1 MKQSGIWGFIQKK
14 PASSST
20 TEPQLT
26 AFRPSLAS
34 PKPSTPKRKV
44 SEIADSS
51 ETAATPS
58 KKMKYEIEKR
68 ERNFVYD
75 WLNTFGWLRHENGVM
90 FCKVC
95 REFQHLL
102 NKTDNVFIHGSNRFR
117 KDPIDKHEK
126 TKDHAICSS
135 AARAK
140 TEPTPIAVL
149 KDRLDRKQVYKY
161 QAFFNTAYLI
171 AKRNFSF
178 HDFEFLLKLQ
188 NKNGLQLGEN
198 YQNIQ
203 GAKTFIE
210 SIAHELR
217 QHTINSLQKCRFFSL
232 MADGSTDRSVAE
244 QESVFVRYVVG
255 GEPVSKFIAS
265 QEVKDARAAGV
276 LDAIDTA
283 LSVVSGVSIKTQAEK
298 LININ
303 LDGASVN
310 MGIYNG
316 VAARVRNRNGQHVTV
331 THCINHGLEL
341 SVLDTRI

>member
-1 MKQSGIWGFIQKK
+1 M
-14 PASSST
+14 
-20 TEPQLT
+20 
-26 AFRPSLAS
+26 
-34 PKPSTPKRKV
+34 
-44 SEIADSS
+44 
-51 ETAATPS
+51 
-58 KKMKYEIEKR
+58 
-68 ERNFVYD
+68 
-75 WLNTFGWLRHENGVM
+75 
-90 FCKVC
+90 
-95 REFQHLL
+95 
-102 NKTDNVFIHGSNRFR
+102 
-117 KDPIDKHEK
+117 
-126 TKDHAICSS
+126 
-135 AARAK
+135 
-140 TEPTPIAVL
+140 
-149 KDRLDRKQVYKY
+149 YKY

-178 HDFEFLLKLQ
+178 RDFEFLLKLQ

-255 GEPVSKFIAS
+255 GEPVSKFIAL
-265 QEVKDARAAGV
+265 QEVKDAKAAGV
-276 LDAIDTA
+276 LDAIDT
-283 LSVVSGVSIKTQAEK
+283 
-298 LININ
+298 
-303 LDGASVN
+303 ASVN

-316 VAARVRNRNGQHVTV
+316 VAARVKNRNGQHVTV

>member
-1 MKQSGIWGFIQKK
+1 M
-14 PASSST
+14 P
-20 TEPQLT
+20 E
-26 AFRPSLAS
+26 RS
-34 PKPSTPKRKV
+34 P
-44 SEIADSS
+44 
-51 ETAATPS
+51 
-58 KKMKYEIEKR
+58 
-68 ERNFVYD
+68 
-75 WLNTFGWLRHENGVM
+75 
-90 FCKVC
+90 
-95 REFQHLL
+95 
-102 NKTDNVFIHGSNRFR
+102 
-117 KDPIDKHEK
+117 
-126 TKDHAICSS
+126 KDHAICSS

-140 TEPTPIAVL
+140 TEQTPIAIL
-149 KDRLDRKQVYKY
+149 KDRLDRKHVYKY

-178 HDFEFLLKLQ
+178 RDFEFLLKLQ

-255 GEPVSKFIAS
+255 GEPVSKFIAL

-283 LSVVSGVSIKTQAEK
+283 
-298 LININ
+298 
-303 LDGASVN
+303 SVN

-316 VAARVRNRNGQHVTV
+316 VAARVKNRNGQHVTV